1 MFTRSGV
8 WAFNDCSGPF
18 CAPGLIRDKPGI
30 VVCEVPANP
39 QWCQIG
45 NRVFSWTR
53 RRFPFHTSS
62 AKKLTNREKPIR
74 PNVGRGR
81 FSREKGRQSIPDG
94 SKDRQ
99 MLSSQADAS

>member
-30 VVCEVPANP
+30 VVCEVPAKP
-39 QWCQIG
+39 QWCQIR

-62 AKKLTNREKPIR
+62 AKKLTLNQAPVITRY
-74 PNVGRGR
+74 
-81 FSREKGRQSIPDG
+81 RQSFFW
-94 SKDRQ
+94 
-99 MLSSQADAS
+99 